1 MPVCSLH
8 VFHITYKIINRILS
22 WNPIRIINDLI
33 KVDFKHRSTRLSTY
47 AMAWF
52 FVASVRMVV
61 NCTEATSI
69 NRSRRVRSII
79 QRYNRQ
85 LICLIPPCAER
96 APSEARH
103 NRSSIA
109 ITGLWLIRRSPREGR
124 FPGAARERG
133 LVSGDIRGL
142 RRGNRG
148 RELCA
153 ELDRARRGP
162 ASTFIRLR

>member
-1 MPVCSLH
+1 
-8 VFHITYKIINRILS
+8 
-22 WNPIRIINDLI
+22 
-33 KVDFKHRSTRLSTY
+33 
-47 AMAWF
+47 
-52 FVASVRMVV
+52 MV
-61 NCTEATSI
+61 
-69 NRSRRVRSII
+69 RVR
-79 QRYNRQ
+79 REDRGKTKGGRKVAN
-85 LICLIPPCAER
+85 ER

-142 RRGNRG
+142 RRGNGG